1 MPITPH
7 DQPVYHLTCGRD
19 DVPAEHDD
27 GMPIRFDSHEDARR
41 WARDY
46 GWRTPTDTGD
56 DFLCPPCV
64 ALAEDQEHHQAEI
77 NAAIIHALSDHG

>member
-27 GMPIRFDSHEDARR
+27 GMPIRFDSPADARR
-41 WARDY
+41 WAADY
-46 GWRTPTDTGD
+46 GWRTPTDGE

-77 NAAIIHALSDHG
+77 NAAISHALNDLA